1 MNVISS
7 FIFNINSI
15 LKTFNKFISIINHL
29 KKRIYLRNNHFKNFI
44 IFYSFILIKIIIFFK
59 KKIS

>member
-15 LKTFNKFISIINHL
+15 LKIFNKFISIINHL
-29 KKRIYLRNNHFKNFI
+29 KKRIYLKNNYFKKFL
-44 IFYSFILIKIIIFFK
+44 IFNSIILIIIVKFF
-59 KKIS
+59 